1 MVKKDLRKNSHS
13 SGRSCNI
20 SSCLQRNE
28 LMCRLRDVERR
39 FIRIECDDDVDYH
52 ENNNVDANSDGYG
65 SGGDDDEII
74 RN

>member
-1 MVKKDLRKNSHS
+1 
-13 SGRSCNI
+13 
-20 SSCLQRNE
+20 
-28 LMCRLRDVERR
+28 MCRLRDVERR